1 MQKNQIKI
9 DLLGR
14 SFTIRCDE
22 SPEHLQEIVT
32 TLQKRIEHFS
42 HAVTTKDPLKT
53 AILVSFDLVD
63 EVIKLRD
70 ALKRRA
76 EKGSSERAR
85 SESAQSESA
94 QIAEIAGNLIRRID
108 DCLVDT

>member
-32 TLQKRIEHFS
+32 TLQKRIEHIS

-70 ALKRRA
+70 ALKRRSD
-76 EKGSSERAR
+76 KGSSERAR
-85 SESAQSESA
+85 SESA